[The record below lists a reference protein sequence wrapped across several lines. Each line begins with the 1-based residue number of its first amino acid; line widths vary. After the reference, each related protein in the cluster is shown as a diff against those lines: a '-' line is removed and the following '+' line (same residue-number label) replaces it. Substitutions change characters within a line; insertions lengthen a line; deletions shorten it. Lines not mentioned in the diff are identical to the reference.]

1 MINDYY
7 TWWDYI
13 KEYGNEPGSM
23 QVDQRL
29 IHRMAPNIP
38 ARFNGLDKQP
48 LPEPIDARLALAN
61 LPCTPST
68 VLSCIEGIDADYVYL
83 GYVSGPVN
91 RGIWMQSPF
100 FHRRYVLVSYAVP
113 VEVNIG
119 QALPHVLAAENDLM
133 IAEALLEPV
142 LPRPQELLAAIEYER
157 DVELLN
163 TAAIALFDLRR
174 VDGLQPYQWRHL
186 PVPGSELVA
195 RGLPHYTYG
204 GGGRPDM

>member
-61 LPCTPST
+61 LPCTPIT

>member
-38 ARFNGLDKQP
+38 ARFNGLDKQS

-61 LPCTPST
+61 LPCTPIT

-100 FHRRYVLVSYAVP
+100 IHRRYVLVSYAVP

-163 TAAIALFDLRR
+163 TAAIALFDRRR

-204 GGGRPDM
+204 GGGQPDM

>member
-1 MINDYY
+1 
-7 TWWDYI
+7 
-13 KEYGNEPGSM
+13 
-23 QVDQRL
+23 
-29 IHRMAPNIP
+29 MAPKIP

-133 IAEALLEPV
+133 IAEALVYTGGDLSRAAGLVNKTRVGRGGLEPV
-142 LPRPQELLAAIEYER
+142 LPGPQELLAAIEYER

-163 TAAIALFDLRR
+163 TAAIALFDRRR